1 MVLDAG
7 LRVVRTAFR
16 HWLRTCIEDARNE
29 AKAAASKDTVK
40 R

>member
-16 HWLRTCIEDARNE
+16 HWLRTCMEDARSE
-29 AKAAASKDTVK
+29 AKAVSSRDTVK